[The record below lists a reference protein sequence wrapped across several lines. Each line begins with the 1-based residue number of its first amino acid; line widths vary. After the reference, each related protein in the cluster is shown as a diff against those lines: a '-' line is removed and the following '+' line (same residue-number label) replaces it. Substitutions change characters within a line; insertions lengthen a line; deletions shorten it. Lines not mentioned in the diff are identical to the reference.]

1 MDAYVRTRVDSIRCT
16 YARPPTWPPPFRAS
30 LFYQSPAYS
39 LPPSPARS
47 AAQRNALPSIPSPSP
62 PHPRTQPTQKPNP
75 SLARTP
81 RQAWVRLGV
90 PPAAVTGQCS
100 TARRAGGARAPAS
113 CRIRANMRYYVRR
126 VPTLC
131 TQLITR
137 ARSIPVS
144 RSPEF
149 LFSFEFSSFAFSFAS
164 AFGFL
169 KVS

>member
-1 MDAYVRTRVDSIRCT
+1 MYTR
-16 YARPPTWPPPFRAS
+16 PPPPFQLIL
-30 LFYQSPAYS
+30 LFPTYLVYY
-39 LPPSPARS
+39 LPPCPCLP
-47 AAQRNALPSIPSPSP
+47 AAQRAPFSPLSHRHRA
-62 PHPRTQPTQKPNP
+62 PHPLPTAPNKPKSQTPRLNLASQP
-75 SLARTP
+75 TP
-81 RQAWVRLGV
+81 RQAWVPRRTTSGS
-90 PPAAVTGQCS
+90 QR